1 MHKQLL
7 IVILICLRGADYIT
21 AQQWTKKDSI
31 WLQNVLSGKEKLELN
46 PETMKA
52 IQSGSLINLDGPATK
67 MKMSPANPLPI
78 LKDFSEYIQ
87 TDSVHPK
94 KALKDLPPG
103 VFWLYA
109 PPPAKILP
117 VYKNMLEAWKNDPM
131 NRSHNTGFVTFDFA
145 EMTSRKSHIHKR
157 NTKRDGTWK
166 NYNNL
171 PTPDIVKKKKK
182 FATDHP
188 ELAGQDTLLIRKDTL
203 QVKDT
208 THVTLSSVPTSE
220 TNRTK

>member
-7 IVILICLRGADYIT
+7 IVMLICLKGADYIS
-21 AQQWTKKDSI
+21 AQQWTKKDSV

-52 IQSGSLINLDGPATK
+52 IQSGSFINLDEPASD
-67 MKMSPANPLPI
+67 MKMSPVTPLPI
-78 LKDFSEYIQ
+78 LKDFTEYIQ
-87 TDSVHPK
+87 TDSTYRKV
-94 KALKDLPPG
+94 ALKDLPPG

-109 PPPAKILP
+109 PPPGKFLP

-145 EMTSRKSHIHKR
+145 EMTSRKSYIHKR
-157 NTKRDGTWK
+157 NAKRDGTWR

-171 PTPDIVKKKKK
+171 PTPDIIKKKKK
-182 FATDHP
+182 LATGHP
-188 ELAGQDTLLIRKDTL
+188 EFARQDTLLSRKDSL
-203 QVKDT
+203 QLKDT
-208 THVTLSSVPTSE
+208 THVTSFAPM
-220 TNRTK
+220 N

>member
-1 MHKQLL
+1 MHKQIF
-7 IVILICLRGADYIT
+7 IVMLICLRGVDYIS
-21 AQQWTKKDSI
+21 AQQWTKKDSV

-52 IQSGSLINLDGPATK
+52 IQSGSFINLDEPASN
-67 MKMSPANPLPI
+67 MKISPVTPLTI
-78 LKDFSEYIQ
+78 LKDFTEYIQ
-87 TDSVHPK
+87 TDSAYRK

-109 PPPAKILP
+109 PPPGKILP
-117 VYKNMLEAWKNDPM
+117 VYQYMLDEVKRNPITVPGGM
-131 NRSHNTGFVTFDFA
+131 FFDLA

-157 NTKRDGTWK
+157 NAKRDGTWK

-171 PTPDIVKKKKK
+171 PTPDIIKKKKK

-188 ELAGQDTLLIRKDTL
+188 KLAGQDTLLLRKDSL
-203 QVKDT
+203 QLKDT
-208 THVTLSSVPTSE
+208 THVISSAPT
-220 TNRTK
+220 N